1 MMQIIKQEFSDRVD
15 EINRYFQLLENITE
29 KDAQLIFPNEDDRR
43 ENLNIRLGLT
53 LKSGL
58 ILLLYN
64 LVESSISKCLGA
76 IHQSLTD
83 ENLSYF
89 QMSDDL
95 QKIWLK
101 YHYELLNDNG
111 NNNDRNISQLQ
122 TMVEIL
128 STNKTVIISLDD
140 SKKLSESLYS
150 GNLDAKEI
158 RKIAKKYGVSFELE
172 SKEIRFVEQMRNKL
186 AHGEVSFEEGCQDKQ
201 MQYMQKVKDETI
213 NFINEF
219 IIAVEKFIFERK
231 YKK

>member
-58 ILLLYN
+58 VLLLYN

-89 QMSDDL
+89 KMSDDL

-111 NNNDRNISQLQ
+111 NNNDRSVLQLQ

-128 STNKTVIISLDD
+128 SANKSITLSLED

-150 GNLDAKEI
+150 GNLDAREI
-158 RKIAKKYGVSFELE
+158 KKIAKKYGISFDLSSEE
-172 SKEIRFVEQMRNKL
+172 VRFVEQMRNKL
-186 AHGEVSFEEGCQDKQ
+186 AHGEVSFEEGCQDKPI
-201 MQYMQKVKDETI
+201 QYMQKVKDETI
-213 NFINEF
+213 IFISAFISAVENFIT
-219 IIAVEKFIFERK
+219 ERK
-231 YKK
+231 YKR

>member
-29 KDAQLIFPNEDDRR
+29 KDAQLIFPNESDRR

-186 AHGEVSFEEGCQDKQ
+186 AHGEVSFEEGCQDKPI
-201 MQYMQKVKDETI
+201 QYMRKVKDETI

-219 IIAVEKFIFERK
+219 TIAVENFITERK

>member
-58 ILLLYN
+58 VLLLYN
-64 LVESSISKCLGA
+64 LVESTISKCLGA

-89 QMSDDL
+89 EMSDDL

-111 NNNDRNISQLQ
+111 NNNDRSVSQLQ

-128 STNKTVIISLDD
+128 STNKTIALSLED

-158 RKIAKKYGVSFELE
+158 RKIAKKYGVSFDLTSEE
-172 SKEIRFVEQMRNKL
+172 VRFVEQMRNKL
-186 AHGEVSFEEGCQDKQ
+186 AHGEVSFEEGCQDKPI
-201 MQYMQKVKDETI
+201 QYMQKVKDESI
-213 NFINEF
+213 NFIGAF
-219 IIAVEKFIFERK
+219 ISAVENFITERK
-231 YKK
+231 YKR